1 MRQSLLLTLLFVAAS
16 SLAVGQI
23 KLNEGFES
31 ADSAN
36 LPTGW
41 SKWNRAPFTIEPESH
56 WLVQDTGRE
65 IIGINVARLTV
76 ARSGGKSV
84 RVSWVAGSDSASGAL
99 GTSDAWLVT
108 RRIPNIE
115 ANDSLVFWAIGGNG
129 GTTGTYYYDSLQVWI
144 DTQDSLPVNITF
156 PLDTIT
162 WDNTNSVYGVFKRY
176 AYHVGIAAGNDLFV
190 GFRYN
195 QSVLVDGYVVFV
207 DDVMIKGPL
216 TSVSSRTGLPTE
228 LSLEQNYPNPFNPN
242 TTIAWGVPASS
253 RVIIR
258 IFNLI
263 GQEVGVLVDADME
276 PGFYKTTWNATGFP
290 SGTYFYQLQV
300 GSSLQTRKMVFLR

>member
-1 MRQSLLLTLLFVAAS
+1 MRRILPLSLLIVALT
-16 SLAVGQI
+16 SLSFAQM
-23 KLNEGFES
+23 KLNEGFEA

-36 LPTGW
+36 LPAGW
-41 SKWNRAPFTIEPESH
+41 SKWNRAPFPIEPESH
-56 WLVQDTGRE
+56 WLVQDTGRT
-65 IIGINVARLTV
+65 IIGINVARTTK
-76 ARSGGKSV
+76 ARTGGKSI

-108 RRIPNIE
+108 RRIRNIE
-115 ANDSLVFWAIGGNG
+115 PNDSLVFWAIGGNG
-129 GTTGTYYYDSLQVWI
+129 GTTGTYYFDSLQIWI

-162 WDNTNSVYGVFKRY
+162 WDNSNSTYGVFKRY

-190 GFRYN
+190 AFRYN
-195 QSVLVDGYVVFV
+195 QSVLVDGYVVYV
-207 DDVMIKGPL
+207 DDVMVKGPL
-216 TSVSSRTGLPTE
+216 TSVSPRTGMPTE
-228 LSLEQNYPNPFNPN
+228 FSLEQNYPNPFNPS
-242 TTIAWGVPASS
+242 TTIAWGVPTSS

-276 PGFYKTTWNATGFP
+276 PGFYKTTWDATGFP
-290 SGTYFYQLQV
+290 SGTYYYQLQV